1 MQRHNGPNALC
12 TLTLSTPRFQSR
24 SFNKLWNLT
33 QSSVLFCL
41 AKGESDKMTTD
52 TKTHKTTIDSDL
64 TRHREGQNEEQDG
77 LHVSNSEIKKLD
89 GKLLI
94 YTATCPSAFNKTH
107 TL

>member
-1 MQRHNGPNALC
+1 M
-12 TLTLSTPRFQSR
+12 
-24 SFNKLWNLT
+24 
-33 QSSVLFCL
+33 
-41 AKGESDKMTTD
+41 AKGKSDKMTSD
-52 TKTHKTTIDSDL
+52 TKTPKTTIDSDL

-94 YTATCPSAFNKTH
+94 NTATYPSAFNKTH